1 MKNETVTSQTIS
13 EGALVTLVEK
23 GAAPSPARANRFA
36 GGIWRTLRSLSLKQ
50 KLGFAI
56 LLVYLAIA
64 LAAPALITHD
74 PWAINRTEQ
83 GLTARMEPPSSR
95 HLLGT
100 TDLGRDLFS
109 QLVIGT
115 RATIIVGF
123 LAAFCVTVIGTNMGL
138 LSGYFGGWVDEVIMR
153 LVDIAYVIPFVP
165 FIIILISLLEPSIWN
180 IILAIILLFWR
191 TPTRVIR
198 SQVLSLKTR
207 PFVKAARVAGASEWR
222 ILYTQIAP
230 NILPL
235 SFLYMTISVGW
246 AVITEAS
253 VSFLG
258 LGDPLVISWGSML
271 NSAFLSGAARHAWCW
286 VVPPGMA
293 IVLMVIATFLV
304 GEAAEEYANP
314 RLRER

>member
-1 MKNETVTSQTIS
+1 
-13 EGALVTLVEK
+13 
-23 GAAPSPARANRFA
+23 
-36 GGIWRTLRSLSLKQ
+36 
-50 KLGFAI
+50 
-56 LLVYLAIA
+56 
-64 LAAPALITHD
+64 
-74 PWAINRTEQ
+74 
-83 GLTARMEPPSSR
+83 
-95 HLLGT
+95 
-100 TDLGRDLFS
+100 
-109 QLVIGT
+109 
-115 RATIIVGF
+115 
-123 LAAFCVTVIGTNMGL
+123 
-138 LSGYFGGWVDEVIMR
+138 MR

-271 NSAFLSGAARHAWCW
+271 NSAFLSGAARHAWWW